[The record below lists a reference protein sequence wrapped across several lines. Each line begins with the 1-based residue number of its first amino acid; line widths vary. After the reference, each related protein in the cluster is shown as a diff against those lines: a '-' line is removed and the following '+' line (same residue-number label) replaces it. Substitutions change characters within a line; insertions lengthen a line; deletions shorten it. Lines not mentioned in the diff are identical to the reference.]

1 MLIAAFSMTDRFTD
15 LELQRSLILSLVRCN
30 TPFWAD
36 DQIGDDLRRQGH
48 YSDFEAFTQ
57 AFDGEKFK
65 KGTVITFSTSRN
77 GTMTTFIDGRR
88 KNAVRSQALNSSLMK
103 LYLGENTITKDV
115 REDTL
120 SSLARFI

>member
-1 MLIAAFSMTDRFTD
+1 MPL
-15 LELQRSLILSLVRCN
+15 LV
-30 TPFWAD
+30 D

-48 YSDFEAFTQ
+48 YSDFEAFTR

-88 KNAVRSQALNSSLMK
+88 KNAVRSQALNTSLMK

-120 SSLARFI
+120 SSLARFM

>member
-1 MLIAAFSMTDRFTD
+1 MLIAALSLTDRFTD
-15 LELQRSLILSLVRCN
+15 LGLQRPYPQLLCVVTL
-30 TPFWAD
+30 PWAD

-48 YSDFEAFTQ
+48 YSDFEAFIQ

-88 KNAVRSQALNSSLMK
+88 KNAVRSQALNNSLMK

-115 REDTL
+115 RENTL